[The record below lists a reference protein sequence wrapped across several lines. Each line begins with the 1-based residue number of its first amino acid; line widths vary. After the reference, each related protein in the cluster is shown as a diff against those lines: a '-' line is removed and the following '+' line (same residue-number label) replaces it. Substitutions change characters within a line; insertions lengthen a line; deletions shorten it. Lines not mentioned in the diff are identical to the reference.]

1 MGFAA
6 NTHRTVSPVEPTSSL
21 QTPPN
26 AHCLQSSNTSGL
38 GSRSTAKKVG
48 FSAEAEYKEPPVYPE
63 GAVLKHRP
71 TPVSLPSSTSK
82 PGKSIL
88 KQTSHTITESTLGS
102 GPAPLSSTMLE
113 STLRQL
119 AGTDRDSKVDAYMM
133 LTRALKDSD
142 ALPDRAALN
151 DRMNSFVQFIQ
162 RDITVKPTSGS
173 PDISLVNYALGLL
186 ILFLRLPGLARSFSE
201 DHAACIVL
209 VDHCIRSFE
218 DPAAPKEVVR
228 NLMQV
233 IANQNFSLK
242 VMTSDRVG
250 RLVSALHN
258 IEEHLNG
265 KSIILSRVLVYRKLV
280 SQVKQPMIN
289 HSDWLLDL
297 FTDMLS
303 NIIDIRTNAVA
314 LGLDA
319 GFLLNHDRALSR
331 RVMEITALTFQDKRY
346 IDYYREKLRIMLKDR
361 RQAPAVPRIW
371 SVVMLLV
378 RCPFDKWDAFNDWLL
393 VIQACFNSS
402 DFQTRLEANQAWAR
416 LVYIALSDERIISD
430 AKRRLSTL
438 RRPFADQMNRKGTGK
453 QSEDLRKAV
462 LGGVCNLFYYA
473 FRPNVSLALVD
484 HYWDSGVAPTMRD
497 LMDRSCEDTIDY
509 GVYAAQILT
518 NLFNCSRTR
527 IWTRERVTD
536 PRLVEPTELPA
547 IDSKWIRRN
556 VSRVFDVVEPILE
569 KNFLALRSKSP
580 TLDLWQALVSSVAS
594 AAIKEVKVAT
604 DTAAF
609 VARSFNFL
617 QSVWATGV
625 PPGEAGDYSAN
636 FLCAVRTYLQV
647 MFEALGQLPFT
658 EKILSTNDQNKFVP
672 ISTPSHRMHK
682 AQSQPKAP
690 LAHLFSFISTLPPG
704 VPDDDAFADFI
715 RVVFNPSFK
724 SRLERTQV
732 ELAAQ
737 FSFLVPVDA
746 LCPFGTWALVADWSW
761 SLLKARRLDDQ
772 SLGPGGS
779 NPVGQRYRDFVK
791 VLERGLRST
800 PNLPHHQWL
809 ACFDEFVGL
818 CQEEAGDACVA
829 IIAVEPLA
837 QICLELDSSGQS
849 KDPIRTL
856 SILRG
861 LLTVAAHPRD
871 RQAVDAARRRLWGT
885 AAAGSRPNLLD
896 PFDHLYRLTK
906 LALKV
911 LYAAPLPS
919 MSEVAQGIL
928 QALCGFLQR
937 SNRQLL
943 LQTLVAIQEGVA
955 LWLQDAQKL
964 LTSQS
969 GEAFSSV
976 WQSRLD
982 ARNDLLTSTE
992 LVTRS
997 SYSGTASCILPWK
1010 LASPNS

>member
-1 MGFAA
+1 
-6 NTHRTVSPVEPTSSL
+6 
-21 QTPPN
+21 
-26 AHCLQSSNTSGL
+26 
-38 GSRSTAKKVG
+38 
-48 FSAEAEYKEPPVYPE
+48 
-63 GAVLKHRP
+63 
-71 TPVSLPSSTSK
+71 
-82 PGKSIL
+82 
-88 KQTSHTITESTLGS
+88 
-102 GPAPLSSTMLE
+102 
-113 STLRQL
+113 
-119 AGTDRDSKVDAYMM
+119 
-133 LTRALKDSD
+133 
-142 ALPDRAALN
+142 
-151 DRMNSFVQFIQ
+151 
-162 RDITVKPTSGS
+162 
-173 PDISLVNYALGLL
+173 
-186 ILFLRLPGLARSFSE
+186 
-201 DHAACIVL
+201 
-209 VDHCIRSFE
+209 
-218 DPAAPKEVVR
+218 
-228 NLMQV
+228 
-233 IANQNFSLK
+233 
-242 VMTSDRVG
+242 MTSDRVG

-672 ISTPSHRMHK
+672 ISTPSHR
-682 AQSQPKAP
+682 
-690 LAHLFSFISTLPPG
+690 
-704 VPDDDAFADFI
+704 
-715 RVVFNPSFK
+715 
-724 SRLERTQV
+724 
-732 ELAAQ
+732 
-737 FSFLVPVDA
+737 
-746 LCPFGTWALVADWSW
+746 
-761 SLLKARRLDDQ
+761 
-772 SLGPGGS
+772 
-779 NPVGQRYRDFVK
+779 
-791 VLERGLRST
+791 
-800 PNLPHHQWL
+800 
-809 ACFDEFVGL
+809 
-818 CQEEAGDACVA
+818 
-829 IIAVEPLA
+829 
-837 QICLELDSSGQS
+837 
-849 KDPIRTL
+849 
-856 SILRG
+856 
-861 LLTVAAHPRD
+861 
-871 RQAVDAARRRLWGT
+871 
-885 AAAGSRPNLLD
+885 
-896 PFDHLYRLTK
+896 
-906 LALKV
+906 
-911 LYAAPLPS
+911 
-919 MSEVAQGIL
+919 
-928 QALCGFLQR
+928 
-937 SNRQLL
+937 
-943 LQTLVAIQEGVA
+943 
-955 LWLQDAQKL
+955 
-964 LTSQS
+964 
-969 GEAFSSV
+969 EAFSSV
-976 WQSRLD
+976 KLLWDSILHLAMEAGEPQQLIFALESLLVAAFNSPHKPIVNATPDEEVPHSQAALVPDGLAAVEDVDAELLRSPMQYSTQDSPFDASSHASRTQQRPEALDEPIMDVDSPRSDAQEALLQSQIALESLSQRDKEREAVEVKGAERSRREDQVHESVQVGQDQGASATGREEERAGREAVGKGHSIMETLRSGLKELKT
-982 ARNDLLTSTE
+982 AALSRTE
-992 LVTRS
+992 VYEIESMFMDIKRELYEAELR
-997 SYSGTASCILPWK
+997 GRASAL
-1010 LASPNS
+1010 NS